1 VAFQLGRLTVTW
13 YGILVA
19 VGFLAGLWTASRR
32 APRAGIA
39 PETVMDLGPWL
50 IVGAILGARAFY
62 VISYWEESFA
72 NAPWTEIFMIHHG
85 GLVFYGGFIGASLAY
100 IVFVRWRRCPFW
112 SLADVIAPS
121 IALGHAIGRLGC
133 LMNGCCYGKAC
144 DLPWAIRFPGIPETG
159 GTGVHPTQLYEAAL
173 NLGLYAALAWLFRR
187 RPFDGVV
194 LAAYLVAYA
203 VLRSFVEL
211 FRGDYASSQIV
222 GGLTPAHWIS
232 VALFAAGL
240 LLFWKL
246 PRRAS
251 RQA

>member
-211 FRGDYASSQIV
+211 FRGDYASSLIV
-222 GGLTPAHWIS
+222 GGLTPALWIS